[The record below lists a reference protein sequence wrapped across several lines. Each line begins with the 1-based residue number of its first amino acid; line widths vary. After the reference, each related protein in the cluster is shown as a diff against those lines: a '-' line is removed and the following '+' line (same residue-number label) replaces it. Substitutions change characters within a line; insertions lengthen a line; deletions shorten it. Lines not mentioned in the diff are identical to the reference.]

1 MSARENGWYWLT
13 DDFGNHLLCR
23 WLSADRKLVG
33 ARFDYRESAMP
44 HEASELSPVATPA
57 EVAALRAEVE
67 QAHSYLAR
75 LLQNT
80 HPQCEPLPDLRGLCT
95 QIDNM
100 VTEIPKLR
108 AEVERLKGGIADAM
122 RAVLAAIIPAIQ
134 AEALELAA
142 AKCETHDW
150 GKDVSW
156 WLSATKKDVAAE
168 AGRQCAAAI
177 RALKEGT

>member
-1 MSARENGWYWLT
+1 MSAEPLGFEPIWQAIKGWDIQREHGAGYHGPT
-13 DDFGNHLLCR
+13 GDDVR
-23 WLSADRKLVG
+23 AILSAL
-33 ARFDYRESAMP
+33 
-44 HEASELSPVATPA
+44 
-57 EVAALRAEVE
+57 AAAGHVIE
-67 QAHSYLAR
+67 QDWQPIKTAPKDGRWVHSYLAR